1 MTLAEK
7 NFIKKTP
14 AKGFRRH
21 FSLTDRLN
29 KTQVEDNNDTKH
41 CAIYLQCTDKIIVAT
56 TLFIIYNHLI

>member
-29 KTQVEDNNDTKH
+29 KTQVGDNNDTKH
-41 CAIYLQCTDKIIVAT
+41 CAICPQHPNMIHHCNNTFHYL
-56 TLFIIYNHLI
+56 

>member
-21 FSLTDRLN
+21 FSLKDRLN
-29 KTQVEDNNDTKH
+29 KTQVGDTMTPNVGQF
-41 CAIYLQCTDKIIVAT
+41 ARNAQT
-56 TLFIIYNHLI
+56 

>member
-7 NFIKKTP
+7 NFIKETP

-29 KTQVEDNNDTKH
+29 KTQAGDNNDTKH
-41 CAIYLQCTDKIIVAT
+41 EAICPQCPYMIHHCNNTFHYL
-56 TLFIIYNHLI
+56 

>member
-29 KTQVEDNNDTKH
+29 KTQVTPNTVRFARNT
-41 CAIYLQCTDKIIVAT
+41 QTWFTIVT

>member
-29 KTQVEDNNDTKH
+29 KTQETPNTVRFARNT
-41 CAIYLQCTDKIIVAT
+41 QT
-56 TLFIIYNHLI
+56 

>member
-29 KTQVEDNNDTKH
+29 KTQVTPNTVRFARNAQT
-41 CAIYLQCTDKIIVAT
+41 
-56 TLFIIYNHLI
+56 